1 MEIIKKYKIILIIII
16 IVVISGI
23 AYKALFNTDKTK
35 DLLTSDTRLSNEEN
49 IATIVENDLLSLLLD
64 IRSVK
69 LDGSIFT
76 KETFNS
82 LEDFGQEIIPELI
95 GRENP
100 FAPIGSEPATTD
112 KSKTKDEF
120 GVGEEVLE

>member
-1 MEIIKKYKIILIIII
+1 MQIIQKYKTILIIIV
-16 IVVISGI
+16 IVVVGGI

-35 DLLTSDTRLSNEEN
+35 DLLVSDINSSNEEN
-49 IATIVENDLLSLLLD
+49 TAIIVESDLLSLLLD

-69 LDGSIFT
+69 LDGGIFT

-82 LEDFGQEIIPELI
+82 LQDFGQEIVPEPI

-100 FAPIGSEPATTD
+100 FAPIGSETDATD
-112 KSKTKDEF
+112 KFDTDE
-120 GVGEEVLE
+120 